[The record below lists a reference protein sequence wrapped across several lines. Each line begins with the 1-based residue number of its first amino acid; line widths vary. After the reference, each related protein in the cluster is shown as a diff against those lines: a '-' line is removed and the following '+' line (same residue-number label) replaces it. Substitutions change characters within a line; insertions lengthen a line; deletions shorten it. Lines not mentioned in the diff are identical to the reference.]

1 MGKNP
6 LRCQLFLVFALCLA
20 ACLPTTAPTE
30 TFPTVTEPP
39 KTLIPARLLETP
51 LKLTPVAETIQ
62 VTTRAGQTVQ
72 FNSIRLEPNEY
83 VAFHTESAPAGIPLA
98 SGVEINFQYL
108 ARVEFGEPSSG
119 WDSGSSSANWPVTLT
134 LTDGRQIRSRLG
146 FKARHQIHVVG
157 ETALGPVDLQLVDVQ
172 SLTLRHAAP
181 APLPTTLTGT
191 ELFTFQTR
199 SGESFQVADP
209 RIFTNCM
216 YNVYC
221 CHYDDLTSLPLL
233 DTDLPISR
241 LQTLAFSEPDQV
253 QVSLRDGASLRS
265 RLRPSS
271 NCPTTAW
278 RIRGRA
284 LLGAFES
291 ELASI
296 QAISR

>member
-1 MGKNP
+1 
-6 LRCQLFLVFALCLA
+6 
-20 ACLPTTAPTE
+20 
-30 TFPTVTEPP
+30 
-39 KTLIPARLLETP
+39 
-51 LKLTPVAETIQ
+51 
-62 VTTRAGQTVQ
+62 
-72 FNSIRLEPNEY
+72 
-83 VAFHTESAPAGIPLA
+83 
-98 SGVEINFQYL
+98 VEISFKYL
-108 ARVEFGEPSSG
+108 AQVEFGEPASG
-119 WDSGSSSANWPVTLT
+119 WDSGSPAATWPVTLT

-146 FKARHQIHVVG
+146 FKTRHQIHVVG
-157 ETALGPVDLQLVDVQ
+157 ETAFGPVDLQLVDVQ

-191 ELFTFQTR
+191 ELFTVQTR

-233 DTDLPISR
+233 DTDLPLSH

-284 LLGAFES
+284 LLGDFES
-291 ELASI
+291 ELTSL